1 MFTSDNGSLHDA
13 SNGGFRG
20 QKSMVFEGGI
30 REPGVMR
37 WPEKIEAGSVCH
49 ATLNFVDMVPTICSI
64 TGISLP
70 KDRTIDGVDFS
81 PALFGESWSRDKPLL
96 WYLSIIADRDRE
108 PELFKG
114 AGAFRKG
121 DWVLLGYLR
130 HEMMPDARYE
140 PDMDFIKESSW
151 DVSSC
156 TT

>member
-1 MFTSDNGSLHDA
+1 MA
-13 SNGGFRG
+13 
-20 QKSMVFEGGI
+20 VFEAKVYGI
-30 REPGVMR
+30 RRRNTRAQCDSLAGR
-37 WPEKIEAGSVCH
+37 IKAGSVCDT
-49 ATLNFVDMVPTICSI
+49 TLNFVDMVPTICSI

-96 WYLSIIADRDRE
+96 WYFYRSIAGAGQRALGITRQM
-108 PELFKG
+108 P

-130 HEMMPDARYE
+130 NETMPSTHAMVA
-140 PDMDFIKESSW
+140 PDMDFIGVPGTASSY
-151 DVSSC
+151 